1 MMNTCSADVLR
12 SWYNLAA
19 AARYTRMLLDYSREH
34 GLTHW
39 SEPGSRLQA
48 ILDSKGGDLD
58 AQDCGGCTP
67 ALTRSPSITP
77 AVGLLGERVEAFV
90 RVGRIAEALAVI
102 KSGFGQSEGGWIA
115 PELLR
120 LRGELLLS
128 QGVPVAAATAEKLF
142 GQALNEASRQ
152 GALAW
157 ELRSQRA
164 SPAYCVIKAVKP
176 QPSPACSRFTTVSR
190 KVSTLR
196 T

>member
-1 MMNTCSADVLR
+1 MKVRQAQGEGYPPDGGSRVASKEDAKRKCIAAMMNTCSADVLR

-128 QGVPVAAATAEKLF
+128 QGAPVAAATAAKLF

-152 GALAW
+152 G
-157 ELRSQRA
+157 R
-164 SPAYCVIKAVKP
+164 
-176 QPSPACSRFTTVSR
+176 
-190 KVSTLR
+190 
-196 T
+196 

>member
-1 MMNTCSADVLR
+1 MPLRVPLQSKPVPCHCSPRSRIVVVLSCMKVRQAQGEGYPPDGGSRVASKEDAKRKCIAAMMNTCSADVLR

-77 AVGLLGERVEAFV
+77 AVGLLDERAEAFV
-90 RVGRIAEALAVI
+90 RVGRIAEA
-102 KSGFGQSEGGWIA
+102 
-115 PELLR
+115 
-120 LRGELLLS
+120 
-128 QGVPVAAATAEKLF
+128 
-142 GQALNEASRQ
+142 
-152 GALAW
+152 
-157 ELRSQRA
+157 
-164 SPAYCVIKAVKP
+164 
-176 QPSPACSRFTTVSR
+176 
-190 KVSTLR
+190 
-196 T
+196 